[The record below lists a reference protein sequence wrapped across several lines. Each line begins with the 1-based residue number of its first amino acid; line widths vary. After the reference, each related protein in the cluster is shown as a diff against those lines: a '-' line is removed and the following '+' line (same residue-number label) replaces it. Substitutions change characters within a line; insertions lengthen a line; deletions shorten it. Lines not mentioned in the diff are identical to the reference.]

1 MRNNELFRVDE
12 IEAISFD
19 ENGKEDGTWK
29 GFSVV
34 KIGDEANYC
43 FDCRDK
49 LNADK
54 LCDFL
59 NHECII
65 DDVED
70 TSIEAFVLDNC
81 IEWYNLMSDVS
92 KKEKQLY
99 MKKEEYSKREFEIMF
114 IEDINFKEL
123 YGSTAEKVR
132 KQHAKTE
139 LKELGKEIKDLELSI
154 EYCKKRISYLKGLVT
169 VKTALMEVKSND

>member
-1 MRNNELFRVDE
+1 MRNNKLFRVDE
-12 IEAISFD
+12 IETISFD

-34 KIGDEANYC
+34 KDGDEANY
-43 FDCRDK
+43 FFECRDK

-59 NHECII
+59 NNECII

-70 TSIEAFVLDNC
+70 TSIESFVLDNC
-81 IEWYNLMSDVS
+81 IEWYNLISELS
-92 KKEKQLY
+92 KKEEELY
-99 MKKEEYSKREFEIMF
+99 FKKEEYSKREFEIMF
-114 IEDINFKEL
+114 VEDIDFKEL

-132 KQHAKTE
+132 KQHAKNV
-139 LKELGKEIKDLELSI
+139 LKELGKEIKELELSI

-169 VKTALMEVKSND
+169 VKTALLEVKNK